1 MKKQMRAIAVFC
13 AAVLMTVSATACGSS
28 KDSSGSG
35 GSASKG
41 SYFDKGTSSED
52 IIKAASAAGKIGN
65 WGIGNEYELLA
76 LLTKYDLPNEFVSQA
91 FDMDSFDDDSLMLAS
106 AMTYNELGLV
116 KNDYD
121 GGYGYG
127 DTVGTIDMNDEG
139 VAMLED
145 NIFCTQAFAEEKDR
159 KSVV

>member
-1 MKKQMRAIAVFC
+1 MIEKRQDWANRPHHERMMDDEKADESNCDFLCSRIDDCFSDRLRQQQ
-13 AAVLMTVSATACGSS
+13 G
-28 KDSSGSG
+28 SSGSG

-116 KNDYD
+116 KN
-121 GGYGYG
+121 
-127 DTVGTIDMNDEG
+127 
-139 VAMLED
+139 
-145 NIFCTQAFAEEKDR
+145 
-159 KSVV
+159 